1 MESYTHVPNDIQT
14 TFQGISGCLG
24 LLADHFNGNTLCAED
39 DGWDMDES
47 DCLHLCLDIKSVCVT
62 LEKIQLCL
70 SEIAKNYNKS
80 FITEYPLYFQSYID
94 EYQKMMQGDDLRTLT
109 DVLKLDTH
117 QPEAGLTETMQHELL
132 PRPEIQQLIQLV
144 KEMNLLMD
152 SILKLCRKVIAT
164 EERIRQTPKKCW
176 EMMEQVCLQAQ
187 KDQQGVI
194 SIYLQA
200 NLNPKTIP
208 TPEGKP
214 MISDLMEQY
223 ASPEDFA
230 SAYYH
235 RFTLSDINTYVV
247 QKALMDSRLKGLTK
261 EEQEWWGDNHEMI
274 KDIRYVIEHFDELD
288 VNDHLKS
295 KQNKHF
301 IAAQLSMLI
310 KWAHL
315 QNATT
320 NVSIPQF
327 LKYFKGIYKGQL
339 PIPASATYHKYK
351 NTYSK
356 DDWLKFTDKIE
367 TMLNNRKQKAIQ
379 VSLLEKT

>member
-1 MESYTHVPNDIQT
+1 MESYSHVPTDIQT

-47 DCLHLCLDIKSVCVT
+47 DCLHLCLDIKYLCVT
-62 LEKIQLCL
+62 LEKIRLCL

-94 EYQKMMQGDDLRTLT
+94 EYHKMMQGDDWHTLT
-109 DVLKLDTH
+109 DVLKLGTQ
-117 QPEAGLTETMQHELL
+117 QPEAGLTEPLQHELT
-132 PRPEIQQLIQLV
+132 PRPEIQQLIQLL
-144 KEMNLLMD
+144 KEMSLLMD
-152 SILKLCRKVIAT
+152 SILKLCRKVTAT
-164 EERIRQTPKKCW
+164 EERIRQNPKKCW
-176 EMMEQVCLQAQ
+176 EMMEEVCLQAQ

-194 SIYLQA
+194 SLYLQA
-200 NLNPKTIP
+200 DLNPKAIP
-208 TPEGKP
+208 TPKGKP
-214 MISDLMEQY
+214 MISDIMEQY
-223 ASPEDFA
+223 DSAEDFA
-230 SAYYH
+230 AACYH

-247 QKALMDSRLKGLTK
+247 QKALMDSRLKGITK
-261 EEQEWWGDNHEMI
+261 EEEKWWGDNHKMI

-301 IAAQLSMLI
+301 IAAQLSMLV
-310 KWAHL
+310 KWVHL
-315 QNATT
+315 QDATT
-320 NVSIPQF
+320 NVTIPQF

-339 PIPASATYHKYK
+339 PIPAPATYHKYK

-356 DDWLKFTDKIE
+356 DEWLKFTDKIE
-367 TMLNNRKQKAIQ
+367 ALLNNRKQKAIQ
-379 VSLLEKT
+379 VSL

>member
-47 DCLHLCLDIKSVCVT
+47 DCLHLCLDIKYACVT

-70 SEIAKNYNKS
+70 SEIAKFYNKS
-80 FITEYPLYFQSYID
+80 FITEYPLYFQFYID
-94 EYQKMMQGDDLRTLT
+94 EYQKTMQRDDWHTLT
-109 DVLKLDTH
+109 DVLQLGTQ
-117 QPEAGLTETMQHELL
+117 QPEAGQTDTLQHELL
-132 PRPEIQQLIQLV
+132 TRPEIQQLIQLV
-144 KEMNLLMD
+144 KKMSLLMN

-164 EERIRQTPKKCW
+164 EERIRQNPKKCW
-176 EMMEQVCLQAQ
+176 EMMEEVCLQAL

-194 SIYLQA
+194 SLYLQA
-200 NLNPKTIP
+200 DLNPKAIP

-223 ASPEDFA
+223 ASAEDFA

-247 QKALMDSRLKGLTK
+247 QKSLTDSRLKGITK

-315 QNATT
+315 QDATT

-339 PIPASATYHKYK
+339 PIPPSATYHKYK

-356 DDWLKFTDKIE
+356 DDWLKFKDKIE
-367 TMLNNRKQKAIQ
+367 AMLNNRKQKAIQ
-379 VSLLEKT
+379 VSLREK